1 MKKETIQAILAKH
14 LNEKRKIEDI
24 WLNNN
29 NLLGYV
35 EETDCYIEK
44 RSPVE
49 VQHED
54 GYLVLKGHRYR
65 YDKYNR
71 KVEYDY
77 DFIEYVAYTTIK
89 EILVNYKK

>member
-1 MKKETIQAILAKH
+1 MNKEAIQAILAKH
-14 LNEKRKIEDI
+14 LNEKRKSEDI
-24 WLNNN
+24 CLNNN

-65 YDKYNR
+65 YDKYNL
-71 KVEYDY
+71 KSATDLQE
-77 DFIEYVAYTTIK
+77 
-89 EILVNYKK
+89 

>member
-1 MKKETIQAILAKH
+1 MNKEAIQAILAKH
-14 LNEKRKIEDI
+14 LNEKKKIEDLH
-24 WLNNN
+24 LNGN

-35 EETDCYIEK
+35 KEDEYSIDKY
-44 RSPVE
+44 SPVE
-49 VQHED
+49 VQYEED
-54 GYLVLKGHRYR
+54 YLVLKGHRYR